1 MLILSKKV
9 LTSFLRSANEP
20 VVDELIEKI
29 GTKNS
34 SKDERKFKGSAP
46 KYDCDRTVK
55 LKSMLLQPIWT
66 PLLYLSSCL
75 ALQTF
80 DKS

>member
-9 LTSFLRSANEP
+9 LTSFLRSACEP

-34 SKDERKFKGSAP
+34 SKDDRKFKGSAP

-55 LKSMLLQPIWT
+55 LKSMLLQPILDT
-66 PLLYLSSCL
+66 FTLPQLLFSPNNR
-75 ALQTF
+75 
-80 DKS
+80 